1 MEWVK
6 RHTKKYGFKAPN
18 VERLKEL
25 ASFVQD
31 PSDFRKSYGKLLPIL
46 NTNVDEGLLKTL
58 VQFYDPVYRC
68 FTFPNYQ
75 LVPTLEEYAY
85 LLGIPVSD
93 KIPFNGL
100 EAIPK
105 SHIIAASIHMKKSEV
120 ESNWTTKGNL
130 PGLTSHF
137 LIKNTFDFIETG
149 SMIAFEAVLALL
161 IYGLVMFP
169 NVDNFV
175 DINAIKIFL
184 NGNPVPT
191 LLGDMYFSVHHRNR
205 QGGGIIVCCAP
216 LLFKWI
222 VSHLPES
229 PIFTENREGLRWP
242 RRLMSLTSNDI
253 HWYTLARCGT
263 ETIDSCGE
271 FANVPIIGTQGGINY
286 NPVLA
291 RRQLGYANS
300 AKPIGL
306 AVESYFYQEG
316 EDPQGLKT
324 RMVRAWYDVR
334 RKGKGGI
341 KNCIATNAYTSWVKK
356 RAKEFQMPYDY
367 EKPMFP
373 AVSQLHNVPINTAE
387 EYQEILAKMR
397 LEKDSWEEKFRKTDE
412 ENRKL
417 KKRVKDHEETLY
429 YQDGWLMS
437 KDEKIRR
444 KDAAI
449 RRYIKESKKNLEAS
463 TSNAPMPDNWKN
475 VVDKLKAE
483 KAELKAYYGKE
494 IMKLK
499 LHNAFGSSSDEDA

>member
-25 ASFVQD
+25 ATFVQD
-31 PSDFRKSYGKLLPIL
+31 PSDFRKSHGKLLPIL
-46 NTNVDEGLLKTL
+46 NTHVDEGLLKTL

-68 FTFPNYQ
+68 FTFPDYQ
-75 LVPTLEEYAY
+75 LVPTLEEYAN

-130 PGLTSHF
+130 PGLTSKF
-137 LIKNTFDFIETG
+137 LIKKAFDFIETG

-161 IYGLVMFP
+161 IYGLVLFP
-169 NVDNFV
+169 NVKDFV

-184 NGNPVPT
+184 IGNPVPT

-242 RRLMSLTSNDI
+242 RRLMSLTNTDI
-253 HWYTLARCGT
+253 RWYTLARCGT

-271 FANVPIIGTQGGINY
+271 FANVPLIGTQGGINY
-286 NPVLA
+286 NPILA

-300 AKPIGL
+300 VKPVGL
-306 AVESYFYQEG
+306 TVESYFYQER
-316 EDPQGLKT
+316 EDPQRLKT
-324 RMVRAWYDVR
+324 RMMRAWYDVR
-334 RKGKGGI
+334 WKEKGEER
-341 KNCIATNAYTSWVKK
+341 NCIAMEAYTCWVKK

-367 EKPMFP
+367 EKPMSLVVP
-373 AVSQLHNVPINTAE
+373 QLPNIPIPTMK
-387 EYQEILAKMR
+387 EYQDTLAKMR
-397 LEKDSWEEKFRKTDE
+397 LEKNAWEHKFRRTDM
-412 ENRKL
+412 ENRRL
-417 KKRVKDHEETLY
+417 KKQVKDHEETLY
-429 YQDGWLMS
+429 CQDGWLMS
-437 KDEKIRR
+437 KDEKIRQ

-449 RRYIKESKKNLEAS
+449 KRYIKESKKNLEAS
-463 TSNAPMPDNWKN
+463 TSNAPMPGKWKN
-475 VVDKLKAE
+475 VVDKLRAE